1 MEAWGTVVFA
11 SPAGVAYAAT
21 RPDTSLAPPAPPG
34 EPPGMNPNPQPFG
47 KYQLLK
53 KLATGGMAEVW
64 LARQT
69 GIEGFAKNLVVKRIL
84 PHLAEDREFVEM
96 FRNEALIAARF
107 NHPNIA
113 QVYEF
118 GEANGNYY
126 IAMEYIHGEDL
137 GRVMRKAWEQ
147 NQWVARPLAIRIVA
161 AACEGLYY
169 AHSRTDESGRP
180 LRVVHRDISP
190 QNILISFDGSVK
202 LVDFGIAKAADQAS
216 LTRSGAIKGKF
227 AYMAPEQASGKP
239 LDCRADV
246 FSIGLVLYELLTGV
260 RPLKRDS
267 ELATLQAALECAI
280 PPPSE
285 VADVPA
291 ELDSVV
297 MQALAKTID
306 SRYRDARQFQ
316 LALEEFLVTQRWV
329 ASSVQVSELM
339 ETLFSD
345 RLDEE
350 RRTGTPEA
358 SKVAADEPATPVE
371 LPPHAQQDDEPFAAT
386 VSRAAPVPERSS
398 SRDVQWEAP
407 PGELPPQRSRTGQ
420 RAPLRMRTGAMR
432 SLPPPVD
439 EEELAAPP
447 SEADELPP
455 MLDVPTR
462 LTSDNLRAVEAARAL
477 SDSDDDEGT
486 LAESP
491 AARRTGQRQALE
503 TAAQDSGA
511 ARRTG
516 QRQAVSPP
524 ARPSRT
530 GAVAALVKDAES
542 TPLSQEEAQAQRR
555 RTGAT
560 GMQPQLKRGAS
571 RADMPEAPPRR
582 QSTLERQQQAL
593 LDEDETRETDEELD
607 DGPDLTPVP
616 VTRSLKPRPWENP
629 VIVGAVCGVVVLL
642 VLLFREPLARLINAS
657 SLEAQPVFVTVKAHP
672 AATVYVQHRS
682 GCGESDAPVELG
694 NTPLTQMSGAH
705 MEDLL
710 ILDNPAKGIRKE
722 LEIPS
727 GEPGDTQMFEE
738 RFSIGYFRPKLMVRN
753 RPMPELYI
761 YREGTQVGL
770 YQAGQKLELSVGT
783 HSLELRG
790 TELRAPIP
798 LNVTVTENNVTEN
811 DWLDLTAQLQ

>member
-1 MEAWGTVVFA
+1 
-11 SPAGVAYAAT
+11 
-21 RPDTSLAPPAPPG
+21 
-34 EPPGMNPNPQPFG
+34 
-47 KYQLLK
+47 
-53 KLATGGMAEVW
+53 
-64 LARQT
+64 
-69 GIEGFAKNLVVKRIL
+69 
-84 PHLAEDREFVEM
+84 
-96 FRNEALIAARF
+96 
-107 NHPNIA
+107 
-113 QVYEF
+113 
-118 GEANGNYY
+118 
-126 IAMEYIHGEDL
+126 
-137 GRVMRKAWEQ
+137 
-147 NQWVARPLAIRIVA
+147 
-161 AACEGLYY
+161 
-169 AHSRTDESGRP
+169 
-180 LRVVHRDISP
+180 
-190 QNILISFDGSVK
+190 
-202 LVDFGIAKAADQAS
+202 
-216 LTRSGAIKGKF
+216 
-227 AYMAPEQASGKP
+227 
-239 LDCRADV
+239 
-246 FSIGLVLYELLTGV
+246 
-260 RPLKRDS
+260 
-267 ELATLQAALECAI
+267 
-280 PPPSE
+280 
-285 VADVPA
+285 
-291 ELDSVV
+291 
-297 MQALAKTID
+297 
-306 SRYRDARQFQ
+306 
-316 LALEEFLVTQRWV
+316 
-329 ASSVQVSELM
+329 
-339 ETLFSD
+339 
-345 RLDEE
+345 
-350 RRTGTPEA
+350 
-358 SKVAADEPATPVE
+358 
-371 LPPHAQQDDEPFAAT
+371 
-386 VSRAAPVPERSS
+386 
-398 SRDVQWEAP
+398 
-407 PGELPPQRSRTGQ
+407 
-420 RAPLRMRTGAMR
+420 MRTGAMR

-462 LTSDNLRAVEAARAL
+462 LTSVNLRAVEAARAL